1 MERSVTHA
9 KGPRSAYRTI
19 ARAFMAAARTRAGKT
34 NLPSLLRLKRP
45 LLMCFLRGRTAST
58 VDEKASLLLLGLR
71 LRVDVSDSSRG
82 LSGICDARCSSGQRS
97 DARVGQRAQGK
108 GQGGQEDKRQQTAY
122 GYCVGRRRTAAPRQ
136 QGRAAVIWTANAH
149 ARGEASRKVLA
160 AGHGAAFPRRATI
173 LEKEGTRQE
182 QPYTMRRTREPAA
195 APGRRS
201 SRPPRRQLP
210 PIRKGNGR
218 HRASSAFSP
227 IARQSR
233 RPAKTC
239 T

>member
-1 MERSVTHA
+1 MEMTHSSSHVDGQRARDTAKSAREGQASVAAARTRKENASEPVRRPGTTEPSSRKKKSWPNAPRVERSVTHA

-82 LSGICDARCSSGQRS
+82 LSGIFDARCSSGQRS
-97 DARVGQRAQGK
+97 DARVGPARAREGS
-108 GQGGQEDKRQQTAY
+108 
-122 GYCVGRRRTAAPRQ
+122 
-136 QGRAAVIWTANAH
+136 GRAGRQT
-149 ARGEASRKVLA
+149 S
-160 AGHGAAFPRRATI
+160 AG
-173 LEKEGTRQE
+173 
-182 QPYTMRRTREPAA
+182 
-195 APGRRS
+195 
-201 SRPPRRQLP
+201 
-210 PIRKGNGR
+210 
-218 HRASSAFSP
+218 
-227 IARQSR
+227 
-233 RPAKTC
+233 C